1 MRVTLVRDDGEVAEE
16 AEGEES
22 DEEDDLPEEGLC
34 EEDLRRDQSE
44 EMRREIE
51 VMLLQ
56 ARQNGLPLR
65 YHDAMNA
72 LITQYVDV
80 FRLELGMDP
89 PARVQPLDI
98 ELIDESLPERR
109 GGRPRSFAPLQ
120 RQFVEEHINLLLKIG
135 VIEK

>member
-1 MRVTLVRDDGEVAEE
+1 MAQAAASLRGAVTARDPLDDNGRLVAAAGEQVQKLMRVTLVRDDGEVAEE

-56 ARQNGLPLR
+56 AMNNGLPLR
-65 YHDAMNA
+65 YHDAMHA
-72 LITQYVDV
+72 LITQ
-80 FRLELGMDP
+80 
-89 PARVQPLDI
+89 
-98 ELIDESLPERR
+98 
-109 GGRPRSFAPLQ
+109 
-120 RQFVEEHINLLLKIG
+120 
-135 VIEK
+135 